1 MGIYV
6 QDREELT
13 LAIDTDSYSGNFERQ
28 MFAFITGRG
37 DTPEGATNSNHEH
50 YTKLA
55 EAGWFDEVLDDLL
68 DVRLNDPGDDGYHR
82 AYVTIAPTP
91 GFFNDGHGEHLEDNE
106 KNRRKVAEKKRHP
119 AFQSVAIF
127 LQRMPTPEELA
138 HIKKRAHLF
147 SDLPKKNPWDAR
159 PKILGFRLLR
169 ARTTWSS
176 EKV

>member
-1 MGIYV
+1 MGLYTH
-6 QDREELT
+6 DREELT

-37 DTPEGATNSNHEH
+37 DTPDGATNSNHDH
-50 YTKLA
+50 YLKLA

-82 AYVTIAPTP
+82 AYVSITPTP
-91 GFFNDGHGEHLEDNE
+91 GFFGNDGTHYEDNE
-106 KNRRKVAEKKRHP
+106 KNRRKFSEKKRYP

-127 LQRMPTPEELA
+127 LQRLPTTEELE

-147 SDLPKKNPWDAR
+147 ADLPKKNAWDSR